1 MWAIL
6 RRDGV
11 IDQRVRDDASVP
23 FSTLYFILHGYLS
36 LFCISARP
44 LPCRLCVCGCWWHRD
59 APTPL
64 RRDFALSGSS
74 VETTRDKQVREAAAG
89 GGSQESTEVSV
100 ADASCD
106 ATRWIFD
113 VSDAPRSHRVILSPV
128 SFGAHHIDRFS
139 CTGCKT
145 YYGFFFLFCVC
156 VCVGAL
162 LVRVL

>member
-1 MWAIL
+1 MGQEGEGACG
-6 RRDGV
+6 RSS
-11 IDQRVRDDASVP
+11 DAMASSISACATTP
-23 FSTLYFILHGYLS
+23 ASLFLLSISYYMDIYLF
-36 LFCISARP
+36 FCISARP

-145 YYGFFFLFCVC
+145 YYGFFLPLVC
-156 VCVGAL
+156 V
-162 LVRVL
+162 